1 MPACIGA
8 VPESLIKMS
17 QPSSPALFRIFSSK
31 RSMARPMSRDK
42 ADTLLLLATCVLVLA
57 PHAGHLP
64 WWIVL
69 ACLSLLLWR
78 GWITFR
84 GNRMPTRW
92 LLVPVAVLAMGGVYA
107 SHKTLLGQEAGVSM
121 LVLLLTLKLLE
132 MHAKRDLFVVL
143 FLSFFLVLTSFFYSQ
158 SIGTALM
165 TIAAVI
171 AILTTQLSF
180 QYTGVVPP
188 LGRRLRLGAFILVL
202 AAPLMLV
209 LFVLFPRI
217 QGPLWGLPSDAHA
230 ARSGLSENMAPG
242 NISKL
247 ALSDAIAFR
256 VKFIDPVPPQSK
268 LYWRGPVLGAYDGRT
283 WLPQPSRPRAAR
295 EIVVKRH
302 GDPVR
307 YQVTLEPN
315 GRRWLFAL
323 ELPQAIPQLTGN
335 QARLGPELELL
346 TRQPITERVRY
357 EAASHID
364 FDLQPN
370 ESSLVLQQWLELPS
384 GFNPRAREFAAR
396 LRSQYDN
403 NTDIVNAVLKFF
415 REEKFRY
422 TLEPPLLGQHVVD
435 DFLFGTRAGF
445 CEHYSG
451 AFVVLMRAAGIP
463 ARVVTGYQG
472 GEINPADGFLTV
484 RQSDA
489 HAWSEVWLEN
499 RGWTRVDSTAAVA
512 PDRIE
517 RSLTSVIPRE
527 MLGGLITL
535 SSGNDSWIAKL
546 RTLRHN
552 WDAVTNAWNQWV
564 LDYTPEKQRSFIQSL
579 GFDEVN
585 WRTLT
590 ALMLM
595 LGSVIVA
602 IVALPLV
609 MNRNRVDPIEA
620 LYQSLCKQM
629 ARHGYAKSIHEGP
642 RAFAAR
648 LTAAGSPL
656 PPEKKAAVA
665 RFLELYEA
673 VRYGPASKAA
683 PAAAISKL
691 KSLLA
696 ECR

>member
-1 MPACIGA
+1 
-8 VPESLIKMS
+8 
-17 QPSSPALFRIFSSK
+17 
-31 RSMARPMSRDK
+31 MSRDK
-42 ADTLLLLATCVLVLA
+42 ADTLLLLVTCILVLA

-78 GWITFR
+78 GWVTFR
-84 GNRMPTRW
+84 GNRMPARW
-92 LLVPVAVLAMGGVYA
+92 LLVPVAVLAMAGVYA
-107 SHKTLLGQEAGVSM
+107 SHRTLLGQEAGVSM

-188 LGRRLRLGAFILVL
+188 LGRRLRLGALILVL
-202 AAPLMLV
+202 AVPLMLV
-209 LFVLFPRI
+209 LFVLFPRV

-230 ARSGLSENMAPG
+230 ARSGLSETMAPG
-242 NISKL
+242 NISEL

-256 VKFIDPVPPQSK
+256 AKFIDPAPPQSK
-268 LYWRGPVLGAYDGRT
+268 LYWRGIVLGAYDGRT
-283 WLPQPSRPRAAR
+283 WLPLSSRFRPGQ
-295 EIVVKRH
+295 IDIKRR
-302 GDPVR
+302 GSPVR

-323 ELPQAIPQLTGN
+323 EMPESIPVLTGN
-335 QARLGPELELL
+335 QVRIGPELQLL
-346 TRQPITERVRY
+346 ARQPITGRVRY
-357 EAASHID
+357 EAASYID

-370 ESSLVLQQWLELPS
+370 ESSLVLQQWLKLPS
-384 GFNPRAREFAAR
+384 GFNPRTLEFAAQ
-396 LRSQYDN
+396 LRSRYAN
-403 NTDIVNAVLKFF
+403 NTDIVNAVLRFF
-415 REEKFRY
+415 REEQFRY
-422 TLEPPLLGQHVVD
+422 TLEPPLLGKHVVD
-435 DFLFGTRAGF
+435 DFLFDTRAGF
-445 CEHYSG
+445 CEHYSS

-472 GEINPADGFLTV
+472 GEINPTDGFMTV

-489 HAWSEVWLEN
+489 HAWSEVWLEK
-499 RGWTRVDSTAAVA
+499 RGWTRIDPTAAVT

-517 RSLTSVIPRE
+517 RNLTSVIPRE

-535 SSGNDSWIAKL
+535 SGGNDSWLAKL

-564 LDYTPEKQRSFIQSL
+564 LDYTPEKQRNFIQSL

-590 ALMLM
+590 AMM
-595 LGSVIVA
+595 FILGSVIMV
-602 IVALPLV
+602 IVTIPLA
-609 MNRNRVDPIEA
+609 MKRNRVDPIDA

-629 ARHGYAKSIHEGP
+629 ARHGYARSIHEGP
-642 RAFAAR
+642 RAFGAR
-648 LTAAGSPL
+648 LTAEGSPL

-673 VRYGPASKAA
+673 LRYGPASKAA
-683 PAAAISKL
+683 PAAMSKL